1 MELLIGWEDY
11 GGRKTVINSYV
22 CILLLEDQCW
32 DVGKNILSQ
41 ILHLFQLLLL
51 LLFFFLPFFFLA
63 YNVCKIRIG
72 QSQTKHS
79 DYSLLKSQNHLIKVY
94 IALAHFR
101 FLVQYVFLY
110 NMHTCTTH
118 ICLLYKGILCTI
130 YTKK

>member
-1 MELLIGWEDY
+1 MLGCWEKYIELNIASVP
-11 GGRKTVINSYV
+11 TSSSSSSF
-22 CILLLEDQCW
+22 LL
-32 DVGKNILSQ
+32 SS
-41 ILHLFQLLLL
+41 
-51 LLFFFLPFFFLA
+51 FFFLA

-79 DYSLLKSQNHLIKVY
+79 HYSLLKSQNHLIKVY

-101 FLVQYVFLY
+101 FLVQYVYLY